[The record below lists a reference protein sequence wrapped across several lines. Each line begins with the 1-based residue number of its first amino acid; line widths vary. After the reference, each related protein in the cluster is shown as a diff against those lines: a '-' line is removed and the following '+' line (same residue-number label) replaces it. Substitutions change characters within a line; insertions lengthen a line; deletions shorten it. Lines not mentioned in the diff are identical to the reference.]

1 MDDTVSFTMKS
12 SGRNSWSSVQICHPD
27 EGCVQTGGGGYSSGG
42 DDQSVQS
49 GTAWTAGAGARILT
63 GKIVITVLSVADGS
77 AILRVRPN

>member
-1 MDDTVSFTMKS
+1 M
-12 SGRNSWSSVQICHPD
+12 
-27 EGCVQTGGGGYSSGG
+27 QTGGGGYSSGG